1 MSDLTKRLRE
11 SYISTGQNYVQ
22 EAADRIDALEECLR
36 EFLAWAD
43 APIGPH
49 EQLAKVIDKAR
60 ALLEAND

>member
-36 EFLAWAD
+36 ECVYCLEHD
-43 APIGPH
+43 VTV
-49 EQLAKVIDKAR
+49 ERSMNLLDKAR
-60 ALLEAND
+60 ALLEGK